1 MAGADSTIAL
11 LRRRHLRLLAIVL
24 AAAAVGCSA
33 LLGIHDIE
41 PPADG
46 GPPAD
51 GAAPDALPT
60 EAGGDGAFDGGAPEG
75 AACPGASLPARP
87 SADDPSDGGDVPA
100 FVLAFETLDLDPSHD
115 IGLDLDHT
123 DTCPGPESCQV
134 PPYSLRD
141 ATCDNPDGAD
151 PVLNRLTQLIGSVYC
166 QNSTTTVLAYAN
178 WVLRISGYNGQPNDT
193 QVTVE
198 LYVST
203 GTPPVG
209 DAGVNATPAFDG
221 GDTWQIWDQSLV
233 PEAGAL
239 SRYIDPTGYVSGGVL
254 VTQPAEL
261 GAGGV
266 PLLARSPPA
275 SQACDAGAPGN
286 GAPLVVY
293 MQGFVLAGR
302 LAPGAGGF
310 SLQCGR
316 WGGRVPMNGPFG
328 LLRSIGQVGFCTGS
342 TLLCALTDIASSPGN
357 DGTNAPCDAVSFG
370 AAFTATPANLGSVSS
385 IQLGPDCP
393 GWDAGNAAACATDGG

>member
-1 MAGADSTIAL
+1 M
-11 LRRRHLRLLAIVL
+11 RLLAVL
-24 AAAAVGCSA
+24 VAAAAVGCSA

-41 PPADG
+41 EPNDGGRPADG
-46 GPPAD
+46 TTSD
-51 GAAPDALPT
+51 AARM

-75 AACPGASLPARP
+75 AACPGTSLPDRP
-87 SADDPSDGGDVPA
+87 SASDPSDGGDVPA
-100 FVLAFETLDLDPSHD
+100 LVLAFDTLDLDPSHD

-134 PPYSLRD
+134 PSNSLRD

-151 PVLNRLTQLIGSVYC
+151 PVLNRVTALVGSVYC
-166 QNSTTTVLAYAN
+166 LNSPATVLAYEN

-203 GTPPVG
+203 GTPPIG
-209 DAGVNATPAFDG
+209 DAGENVAPAFDG

-239 SRYIDPTGYVSGGVL
+239 SRYIDPAAYVAGGVL
-254 VTQPAEL
+254 VTQPNVL
-261 GAGGV
+261 GVAGGGV
-266 PLLARSPPA
+266 PLLARPPPA
-275 SQACDAGAPGN
+275 ALRCDAGAPGN
-286 GAPLVVY
+286 GAPLVLY

-302 LAPGAGGF
+302 LTPGAGGF

-316 WGGRVPMNGPFG
+316 WGGRVAMNGPYG
-328 LLRSIGQVGFCTGS
+328 LLRSLGQLGFCNGT
-342 TLLCALTDIASSPGN
+342 TLLCALTDIASSPAS
-357 DGTNAPCDAVSFG
+357 DGKNAPCDALSFG
-370 AAFTATPANLGSVSS
+370 AAFTASPASLGSVSS
-385 IQLGPDCP
+385 VQLGPDCP
-393 GWDAGNAAACATDGG
+393 GEDAGNAAACAIDGG